1 MAKKKANKS
10 SKQTAT
16 EGVKAQTNKPVQAQA
31 SSESA
36 GGISGKIAQAKQFF
50 EESKVELKKVTWP
63 TRKET
68 TTTGTAVFV
77 LVVVFSLFLGVTDL
91 SLSKLIELILS

>member
-10 SKQTAT
+10 SKQTST
-16 EGVKAQTNKPVQAQA
+16 DDVKAQTNKPAQAQA
-31 SSESA
+31 QSDSA

-50 EESKVELKKVTWP
+50 EESKAELKKVTWP

-68 TTTGTAVFV
+68 TTTGTAVLV

-91 SLSKLIELILS
+91 SLSKLIEFILS